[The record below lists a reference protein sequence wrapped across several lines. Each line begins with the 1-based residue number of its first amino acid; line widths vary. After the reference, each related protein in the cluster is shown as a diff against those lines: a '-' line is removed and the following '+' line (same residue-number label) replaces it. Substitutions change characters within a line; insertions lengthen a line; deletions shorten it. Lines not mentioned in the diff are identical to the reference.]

1 MRLKLLSAFLAFLCY
16 NIDKAMKKYLAIFAV
31 GLAVVAAGYFW
42 LGQKTDKKNIPAE
55 LEKQGQLE
63 NGESKAIETE
73 TAPEIAEPKQTQE
86 IPKENVYKK
95 IKQSVPF
102 VVQAPFGKWKDQD
115 FQNGCEEAAMIMAM
129 GWTDKI
135 AEISTEESETQ
146 IKDIIKFEEKSLGY
160 SADTDIF
167 DMQKIFQ
174 KYFEYNGAEARE
186 NIKIDDIKNELQKG
200 NIVLVPAFGRALKN
214 PNYTSPGPI
223 THMLVIIGY
232 DPERQKFITNDSG
245 TRKGRDYE
253 YAENILFG
261 AIWQYP
267 SGKKHPE
274 PPKGTLKKGMLVIK
288 SL

>member
-1 MRLKLLSAFLAFLCY
+1 MP
-16 NIDKAMKKYLAIFAV
+16 IDS
-31 GLAVVAAGYFW
+31 
-42 LGQKTDKKNIPAE
+42 
-55 LEKQGQLE
+55 EKQEQPE
-63 NGESKAIETE
+63 TVKNNSIETE
-73 TAPEIAEPKQTQE
+73 TAPEIAEQKQTQE
-86 IPKENVYKK
+86 TPKENVYKK

-115 FQNGCEEAAMIMAM
+115 FQNGCEEASMIMAM
-129 GWTDKI
+129 GWINKT

-146 IKDIIKFEEKSLGY
+146 IKDIIKFEEKLLGY

-174 KYFEYNGAEARE
+174 KYFEYENIEARE
-186 NIKIDDIKNELQKG
+186 NIKIDDIKNELQNG

-223 THMLVIIGY
+223 THILVIIGY
-232 DPERQKFITNDSG
+232 DPESQKFITNDSG
-245 TRKGRDYE
+245 TRKGQDYE
-253 YAENILFG
+253 YAENILFE

-274 PPKGTLKKGMLVIK
+274 PPRGTLKKGMLVIK

>member
-1 MRLKLLSAFLAFLCY
+1 
-16 NIDKAMKKYLAIFAV
+16 MKKYLAIFVV
-31 GLAVVAAGYFW
+31 GLAVFAAGYFW
-42 LGQKTDKKNIPAE
+42 LGQKTKKENMPIGP
-55 LEKQGQLE
+55 EKQEQPE
-63 NGESKAIETE
+63 TVKNNSIETE
-73 TAPEIAEPKQTQE
+73 TISEITEQKQIQE

-95 IKQSVPF
+95 IKQTVPF
-102 VVQAPFGKWKDQD
+102 IVQAPFGKWEDQD

-129 GWTDKI
+129 GWMKNT
-135 AEISTEESETQ
+135 AEISTEESEAQ
-146 IKDIIKFEEKSLGY
+146 IKDIIKFEEKFLGY

-174 KYFEYNGAEARE
+174 KYFEHNGAEARE

-232 DPERQKFITNDSG
+232 DPESQKFITNDSG
-245 TRKGRDYE
+245 TRKGKDYE
-253 YAENILFG
+253 YAENVLFE
-261 AIWQYP
+261 AVWQYP

-274 PPKGTLKKGMLVIK
+274 PPKGSLKKGFLIIK
-288 SL
+288 KK

>member
-1 MRLKLLSAFLAFLCY
+1 M
-16 NIDKAMKKYLAIFAV
+16 NKAMKKYLAIFAV
-31 GLAVVAAGYFW
+31 GLAVFAAGYFW
-42 LGQKTDKKNIPAE
+42 FGQKTNEEKIPIELKKQEQP
-55 LEKQGQLE
+55 E
-63 NGESKAIETE
+63 NNESKAIETK
-73 TAPEIAEPKQTQE
+73 TVPEITESKQTPE
-86 IPKENVYKK
+86 IPKENAYKK
-95 IKQSVPF
+95 TKQTVPF
-102 VVQAPFGKWKDQD
+102 IVQAPFGKWKDQD
-115 FQNGCEEAAMIMAM
+115 FQNGCEEASMIMAM
-129 GWTDKI
+129 GWIQKT
-135 AEISTEESETQ
+135 AEISAEKSETQ
-146 IKDIIKFEEKSLGY
+146 IKDIIKFEEKLLGY

-186 NIKIDDIKNELQKG
+186 NIKIDNIKNELQKG

-232 DPERQKFITNDSG
+232 DPESQKFITNDSG
-245 TRKGRDYE
+245 TRKGKDYE
-253 YAENILFG
+253 YAENVLFE

-288 SL
+288 SS